1 MTLKDAAQ
9 GSGALETDEDGARY
23 EAILFGKFWLKIN
36 VRGLKPPPSSDRS
49 LDPVGLWISVLHTCF
64 KFLYADLDDTLYPL
78 SSGLAAACRRNIE
91 GIM

>member
-23 EAILFGKFWLKIN
+23 EAILF
-36 VRGLKPPPSSDRS
+36 
-49 LDPVGLWISVLHTCF
+49 
-64 KFLYADLDDTLYPL
+64 DLDDTLYPL

>member
-9 GSGALETDEDGARY
+9 GSGAFETEEDGARY
-23 EAILFGKFWLKIN
+23 EAILF
-36 VRGLKPPPSSDRS
+36 
-49 LDPVGLWISVLHTCF
+49 
-64 KFLYADLDDTLYPL
+64 DLDDTLYPL